1 MNFLLCINVATGSST
16 SSDGGGVRG
25 GGGGGVGGC
34 GGDYA
39 GEGLSMRTELLAPIL

>member
-16 SSDGGGVRG
+16 SSDGGCVR

-39 GEGLSMRTELLAPIL
+39 GEGLSMGTELLAPIL